1 MGRKT
6 VLIVDDERGF
16 TEALKDALDYEGFRV
31 LTATTAEEALR
42 ILKKE
47 RIDLATVDI
56 MMPPGR
62 SLESQA
68 RSHRTGVV
76 LCRTIRTLY
85 PHISVFCISVV
96 NDTRTIKEIE
106 KYGVRFLRKGE
117 TPLRTVL
124 NMITTRLLGRTF
136 GHSSRDDDKNS

>member
-1 MGRKT
+1 MRRKT

-16 TEALKDALDYEGFRV
+16 IEALHDALDYEGFRV

-47 RIDLATVDI
+47 RVDLATVDI

-68 RSHRTGVV
+68 RSQRTGIV
-76 LCRTIRTLY
+76 LCRTIRKLY
-85 PHISVFCISVV
+85 PHIHVFCISVV
-96 NDTRTIKEIE
+96 SDTNTIKEIE
-106 KYGVRFLRKGE
+106 KYGIRFLRKGE

-124 NMITTRLLGRTF
+124 NMITTKLTGRTF
-136 GHSSRDDDKNS
+136 GPSRDDDKYS